1 MKKEYF
7 EDLNYDAQLA
17 ENDEVDDICNVNNE
31 FDKKREMLE
40 KTKIV
45 KQTWSIREIYKKIIK
60 EDLILNPD

>member
-45 KQTWSIREIYKKIIK
+45 KQTWSIREIYQK
-60 EDLILNPD
+60 